1 MILKAA
7 EHLPDR
13 FNAAEYFVGRN
24 LRLGRG
30 DSVALSGDEG
40 TLTYAQLDRAV
51 RGFAGALHAGGVR
64 RGERVVIVLP
74 DSPAWAIAF
83 WGTIAAGA
91 VAVPLNPGLRPHE
104 RAAIEADCDP
114 RLVLEDPRKVL
125 DDAAHEPADYAGT
138 HRDGFCFF
146 LYSSGTTGE
155 PKGVVHLQHDM
166 WVCARTFGQ
175 HVLQTRPTDRTFSVA
190 KLFFA
195 YGLGNAQY
203 FPMDVGGS
211 AVLFSGRPTPQAVF
225 EQVARHKP
233 TLFFAVPTAY
243 AQMLAA
249 LDEGHAADFSSVRM
263 CVSAGEALPAPLFE
277 RWLAHTG
284 LEICDGIGTTEITH
298 MFISNAPGAC
308 TPGASGR
315 PVPGYEVRLVDDAG
329 NDVADD
335 EIGDLL
341 VCGDST
347 MAFYWNKHERT
358 KATLFGEW
366 IRTGDVYRRDS
377 NGVYWHAGRSDDM
390 LKVSG
395 MWVSPVEVENA
406 LIAHEAVLEC
416 AVVGR
421 EDRDGLVKPHAYV
434 VLRSAE
440 LAAPDIEARLQE
452 FVKERLAPHKYP
464 RWVTIVE
471 ALPKTATGKTQ
482 RFLLRGRSQSPEPQT
497 PAEV

>member
-1 MILKAA
+1 VTLRAA
-7 EHLPDR
+7 DHLPER

-24 LRLGRG
+24 LQVGRG
-30 DSVALSGDEG
+30 DAIALLGDG
-40 TLTYAQLDRAV
+40 GVMTYAELDRAV
-51 RGFAGALHAGGVR
+51 RGFAGALLERGVR
-64 RGERVVIVLP
+64 HGERIVVTLP
-74 DSPAWAIAF
+74 DSPAWSIAF

-91 VAVPLNPGLRPHE
+91 VAVPLNPALRPKD
-104 RAAIEADCDP
+104 RDAIIEDCDP
-114 RLVLEDPRKVL
+114 RLVLDDSETVL
-125 DDAAHEPADYAGT
+125 RDAEHEPVFAYAQT

-166 WVCARTFGQ
+166 WVCARSYGE
-175 HVLQTRPTDRTFSVA
+175 HILQTKPGDRSFSVA

-203 FPMDVGGS
+203 FPMDVG
-211 AVLFSGRPTPQAVF
+211 AAAILCPARPTPEAIF
-225 EQVARHKP
+225 DQVARYKP

-249 LDEGHAADFSSVRM
+249 MDDGIEVDWSSVRM

-277 RWLAHTG
+277 RWRAHTG

-298 MFISNAPGAC
+298 MFVANAPGTC

-315 PVPGYEVRLVDDAG
+315 PVPGYEVRIVDENG
-329 NDVADD
+329 NDVGDD

-341 VCGDST
+341 VSGDST

-358 KATLFGEW
+358 KATLFGDW
-366 IRTGDVYRRDS
+366 IRTGDVYRRDAS
-377 NGVYWHAGRSDDM
+377 GVLWHAGRSDDM

-395 MWVSPVEVENA
+395 MWVSPVEVESV
-406 LIAHEAVLEC
+406 LTAHEAVLEC
-416 AVVGR
+416 AVVGQ
-421 EDRDGLVKPHAYV
+421 EDHDGLVKPHAFV
-434 VLRSAE
+434 VLRSADFAGPT
-440 LAAPDIEARLQE
+440 LHADLQE

-464 RWVTIVE
+464 RWVTVVKE
-471 ALPKTATGKTQ
+471 LPKTATGKTQ
-482 RFLLRGRSQSPEPQT
+482 RFVLRAKT